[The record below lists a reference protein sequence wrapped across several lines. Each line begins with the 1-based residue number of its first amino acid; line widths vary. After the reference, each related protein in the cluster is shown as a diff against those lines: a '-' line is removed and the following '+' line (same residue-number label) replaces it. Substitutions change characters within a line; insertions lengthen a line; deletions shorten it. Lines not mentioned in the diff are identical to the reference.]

1 MIQALANSLLSGQ
14 TSLFRGQL
22 QARVAKNALDVQKME
37 GAALIKMMEQSS
49 VAPAPPTDPSKGA
62 NIDLYA

>member
-49 VAPAPPTDPSKGA
+49 VSPAPPTDPSKGG